1 MTGLLC
7 SPEEASCLIPNLIAE
22 LETPC
27 PCEGLEGLVLCGLG
41 YKGQRVTIRVRP
53 GVLEVDGVPAD
64 ELEALRERRCASPS
78 ARGCRTSQSKSCMTS

>member
-22 LETPC
+22 LESPS

-41 YKGQRVTIRVRP
+41 SKGQWVTIRVRP

-64 ELEALRERRCASPS
+64 ELEALRERRCPVCRTGTVNSPS
-78 ARGCRTSQSKSCMTS
+78 SARQKTW

>member
-27 PCEGLEGLVLCGLG
+27 PCEGLEGLVLRFG
-41 YKGQRVTIRVRP
+41 I
-53 GVLEVDGVPAD
+53 
-64 ELEALRERRCASPS
+64 
-78 ARGCRTSQSKSCMTS
+78 

>member
-41 YKGQRVTIRVRP
+41 YKGQRVTVIAPFSYITAKGGRIRSRP
-53 GVLEVDGVPAD
+53 DRAGIN
-64 ELEALRERRCASPS
+64 
-78 ARGCRTSQSKSCMTS
+78 T

>member
-53 GVLEVDGVPAD
+53 GVLEVDGVPLMSWRPCVKGGVLFA
-64 ELEALRERRCASPS
+64 EP
-78 ARGCRTSQSKSCMTS
+78 AR

>member
-27 PCEGLEGLVLCGLG
+27 PCEGLEGLVLSVWDIKARGSLSASGPASSKWTAYRLMSWRPCV
-41 YKGQRVTIRVRP
+41 KG
-53 GVLEVDGVPAD
+53 GVLFAEPA
-64 ELEALRERRCASPS
+64 R
-78 ARGCRTSQSKSCMTS
+78 

>member
-27 PCEGLEGLVLCGLG
+27 PCEGLEGLVLRGLG

-64 ELEALRERRCASPS
+64 ELEALRERRCPVCRTGTVNSPS
-78 ARGCRTSQSKSCMTS
+78 SARQKTW